1 MNLAECSCKPL
12 IRITLTHHSILTA
25 LRESSDNS
33 KASAKT
39 EVLYGEEKTIEAI
52 VQSFD
57 HAMVG
62 CDVCGNRA
70 APCVILGV
78 DPLRNALVRAKKRGL
93 RLRYIMEITNDNIS
107 YCKELGKIVELRHFD
122 GLKGNFWVI
131 DGKIYLAAANW
142 QEVKPPPHL
151 IYCNVSEVIMQ
162 QQCVFDTLWYK
173 AIPGDLKIKQ
183 IENETLGLVD
193 IIRILYLCRDCMTPF
208 WSKADMNEHKKNAA
222 HTRIL
227 EIPF

>member
-1 MNLAECSCKPL
+1 MFLLTSYMHHFDSSFNL
-12 IRITLTHHSILTA
+12 TV
-25 LRESSDNS
+25 LRASSDNS

-70 APCVILGV
+70 ALYVILGV
-78 DPLRNALVRAKKRGL
+78 DPLRNALVRAKRRGH
-93 RLRYIMEITNDNIS
+93 RLRCITEITNDNIS
-107 YCKELGKIVELRHFD
+107 YCKELGKIIELRHFYD
-122 GLKGNFWVI
+122 LKGNFWVI
-131 DGKIYLAAANW
+131 DAKEYLATANW
-142 QEVKPPPHL
+142 QEVKPPPYL
-151 IYCNVSEVIMQ
+151 IYSNVSEVIMQ
-162 QQCVFDTLWYK
+162 QHVFDTLWYK

-183 IENETLGLVD
+183 IESKTLDLADLV
-193 IIRILYLCRDCMTPF
+193 RILYLCRDCMTPF
-208 WSKADMNEHKKNAA
+208 FSMADLNEHKKNSA

-227 EIPF
+227 EIPL